1 MSQQVTITSV
11 TANTPVEI
19 YYCDSMSGSC
29 VYVSTVSVFP
39 YTFDVPPPYDEE
51 NIVIKIIDTQSCEDG
66 YVIPITPTP
75 TSSLTPT
82 PTNTPDS
89 TPTNTPTQTNTP
101 TGTPTNTPT
110 QTETPTNTPTPTT
123 TLVIASHSI
132 GNKLSVSSATTCTNT
147 ITLTNYYTYIAD
159 AYLTPMISAVVY
171 QTESNG
177 VLYNPF
183 NGGNRYIKMG
193 FGGNFYVVKIN
204 TQGAI
209 LAFQICP

>member
-177 VLYNPF
+177 VLYNPY

-193 FGGNFYVVKIN
+193 FGSNFYVVKIN